1 MILDA
6 MGLKGSG
13 GHTVQETARLRT
25 LPMQAKR
32 TAVVLARLA
41 RAADARGRTAR

>member
-1 MILDA
+1 MIIDA

-25 LPMQAKR
+25 LAWQAKR
-32 TAVVLARLA
+32 TAVLLHRLSRLPA
-41 RAADARGRTAR
+41 SR